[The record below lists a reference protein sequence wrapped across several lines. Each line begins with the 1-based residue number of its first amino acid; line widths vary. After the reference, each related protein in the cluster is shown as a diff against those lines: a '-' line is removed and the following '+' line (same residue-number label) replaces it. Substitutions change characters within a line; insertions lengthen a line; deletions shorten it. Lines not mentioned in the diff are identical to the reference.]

1 MPKVTDAYR
10 ESRRDEIAHAA
21 MRRLSTQGF
30 ANTSM
35 ADISAE
41 SGLSAGAIYSHFT
54 SKAEI
59 ARHVASLVMLR
70 KAAELTAHAAELGRP
85 LAPAE
90 IISFMLGTIERDGVS
105 KPLLLQLWAESTVD
119 PELHEMIVETVQ
131 QLRGAYG
138 SLVRDWLEAT
148 GRPSGAA
155 AVAEA
160 ASSMLKLSQGY
171 IAYSAIFGEGDPARY
186 LATVGALL
194 G

>member
-1 MPKVTDAYR
+1 MPKVSDAYR

-21 MRRLSTQGF
+21 MRRLSAQGF

-59 ARHVASLVMLR
+59 ARHVASLVMDR
-70 KAAELTAHAAELGRP
+70 KAGELTTHAAEMGRP
-85 LAPAE
+85 LSPAE
-90 IISFMLGTIERDGVS
+90 IVSFMLGTIERDGVS
-105 KPLLLQLWAESTVD
+105 KALLLQLWAESTVD
-119 PELHEMIVETVQ
+119 PELHTMIVETVA
-131 QLRGAYG
+131 QLRAAYS
-138 SLVRDWLEAT
+138 SLVLQWLRASGRSSDAT
-148 GRPSGAA
+148 

-160 ASSMLKLSQGY
+160 SSAMLKLSQGY
-171 IAYSAIFGEGDPARY
+171 IAYSAIFGDGDPAAY
-186 LATVGALL
+186 LATVGELL